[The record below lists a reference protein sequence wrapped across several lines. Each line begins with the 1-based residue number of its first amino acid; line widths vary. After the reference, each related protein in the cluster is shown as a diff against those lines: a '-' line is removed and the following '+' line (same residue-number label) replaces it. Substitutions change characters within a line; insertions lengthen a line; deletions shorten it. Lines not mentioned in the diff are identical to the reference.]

1 MLTAVQDYEKKKFE
15 ELEKYAR
22 SKKFYRGPA
31 LDYEDPLKAKIL
43 AFKEKKMKSLVQW
56 KGKEDI
62 ELITGLFMGL
72 LTSPAYAGNKEDED
86 DDDNKKKKK

>member
-1 MLTAVQDYEKKKFE
+1 LYEIRDAMLTAVQDYEKKKFE

-43 AFKEKKMKSLVQW
+43 AYKEKKMKSLV
-56 KGKEDI
+56 
-62 ELITGLFMGL
+62 
-72 LTSPAYAGNKEDED
+72 
-86 DDDNKKKKK
+86 